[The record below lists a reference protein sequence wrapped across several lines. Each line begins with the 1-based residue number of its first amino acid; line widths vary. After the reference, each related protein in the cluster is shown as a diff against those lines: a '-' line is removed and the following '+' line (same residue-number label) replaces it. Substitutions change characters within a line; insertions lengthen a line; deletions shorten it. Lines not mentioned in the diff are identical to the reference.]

1 MSENREDAGPGPANR
16 RTEEALLWFT
26 RMQGACV
33 TGADRAAFEAWLAAD
48 SRDGA
53 SFRRVTA
60 LWGSPELAAAL
71 EVAAPEAAALKAE
84 ARQARHS
91 TAAAW
96 PFLRYAAVAAA
107 ILACVALLGPLG
119 DAWRNLGADYR
130 TAAGATRTVTLADGS
145 VLRLNTSTAV
155 EVEMGNAYRRV
166 RLLRGEGYFDV
177 ARNADR
183 PFEVDAGPVQ
193 VRILGTAFTV
203 QRDGDRVLVGVRRG
217 SVSVHLGDGAG
228 IGARLSA
235 GEMLEI
241 VPGEPARRARFDA
254 DTMLAWLD
262 GRIVFRDKPLGAV
275 LEQVGRYHPGW
286 IFLAGEDL
294 AKARVS
300 GSFRLDD
307 PGAIVDSLARAA
319 AAEAVRLPGGIIVV
333 H

>member
-1 MSENREDAGPGPANR
+1 MSENREDAGPDPANR

-26 RMQGACV
+26 RMQGAGV

-48 SRDGA
+48 SRNGA

-71 EVAAPEAAALKAE
+71 EVPAPEAAALKAE
-84 ARQARHS
+84 ARPARHS
-91 TAAAW
+91 TVAAW

-217 SVSVHLGDGAG
+217 SVSVYRGDGAG

-241 VPGEPARRARFDA
+241 APGEPARRARFDA

-286 IFLAGEDL
+286 IFLAGDDL

-300 GSFRLDD
+300 GNFRLDD

-333 H
+333 R

>member
-1 MSENREDAGPGPANR
+1 MSENREDAGQDPANR

-26 RMQGACV
+26 RMQGAGA

-48 SRDGA
+48 SRNGA

-71 EVAAPEAAALKAE
+71 EVAALGAE
-84 ARQARHS
+84 ARPARHS

-107 ILACVALLGPLG
+107 VLACVALFGPLAG
-119 DAWRNLGADYR
+119 AWRYLGADYR

-145 VLRLNTSTAV
+145 VLRLNTATAI
-155 EVEMGNAYRRV
+155 EVEMGDAYRRV

-183 PFEVDAGPVQ
+183 PFEVDAGPVH

-217 SVSVHLGDGAG
+217 SVTVYRGDGVG
-228 IGARLSA
+228 TGARLSA

-241 VPGEPARRARFDA
+241 APGEPARRARFDA

-275 LEQVGRYHPGW
+275 MEQVGRYHPGW
-286 IFLAGEDL
+286 IFLAGDDL